1 MTPLEVSMLL
11 LILAFCAVLAIAIA
25 LFGERIRNAILRGN
39 QQMRQAA
46 LADLELQRERL
57 QWQVEVRREEIIP
70 RLNQI
75 AFDVTGTNPGIDQ
88 LIDVKDQ
95 PAPTMVALGGG
106 FEKFLFTTSREAL
119 LKAREVGRRA
129 RHHTIDAVSSGLFVG
144 QELDQIYRKM
154 AGEDGLK
161 PVVLPRTSSW
171 ELVILPHSGKRKKP
185 V

>member
-11 LILAFCAVLAIAIA
+11 LILAFSAVVAIAIA

-46 LADLELQRERL
+46 LADLELRRERL
-57 QWQVEVRREEIIP
+57 QWQVEVPKEEIIP

-75 AFDVTGTNPGIDQ
+75 AFDVTGNNPGIDQ
-88 LIDVKDQ
+88 LIEVKDQ

-144 QELDQIYRKM
+144 QELDQIYRM
-154 AGEDGLK
+154 VAGQHGIK

-171 ELVILPHSGKRKKP
+171 ELVIVPHSRTGKKR

>member
-11 LILAFCAVLAIAIA
+11 LILTFCAILAIAVA

-39 QQMRQAA
+39 LQMRQAA
-46 LADLELQRERL
+46 LADLELRRETL
-57 QWQVEVRREEIIP
+57 EWQVEVPKEEIIP

-88 LIDVKDQ
+88 VIEVKDQ

-106 FEKFLFTTSREAL
+106 FEKFMFTTSREAL
-119 LKAREVGRRA
+119 LKGREVGRRA
-129 RHHTIDAVSSGLFVG
+129 RHHTIDAVNSGLFVA
-144 QELDQIYRKM
+144 QELDQIYRM
-154 AGEDGLK
+154 VADEYGIK

-171 ELVILPHSGKRKKP
+171 ELVIAPHSRGGK
-185 V
+185 

>member
-11 LILAFCAVLAIAIA
+11 LILALCIVLAIAIA

-57 QWQVEVRREEIIP
+57 QWQVDVPKEEIVP

-88 LIDVKDQ
+88 LIEVKDQ

-129 RHHTIDAVSSGLFVG
+129 RHHRIDAVSSGLFVG
-144 QELDQIYRKM
+144 QELDQIYRRM

-171 ELVILPHSGKRKKP
+171 ELVIVPHSRAGKKG

>member
-1 MTPLEVSMLL
+1 
-11 LILAFCAVLAIAIA
+11 
-25 LFGERIRNAILRGN
+25 
-39 QQMRQAA
+39 
-46 LADLELQRERL
+46 
-57 QWQVEVRREEIIP
+57 
-70 RLNQI
+70 
-75 AFDVTGTNPGIDQ
+75 
-88 LIDVKDQ
+88 
-95 PAPTMVALGGG
+95 MVALGGG
-106 FEKFLFTTSREAL
+106 FEKFLFTTSRDAL

-171 ELVILPHSGKRKKP
+171 ELVIVPHSRTGKKR